1 MHGFQLTPFTHT
13 KVNMEVGFG
22 DIVTVDLVPGGG
34 DIPVTESNRHEY
46 VAAYTAHLLE
56 TSIDRQ
62 FTHFRWV
69 WAGGR
74 VAAGRPQG
82 MYVDQLR
89 CSGGLLA
96 AAAG

>member
-62 FTHFRWV
+62 FTHFRRV
-69 WAGGR
+69 WAGGAR
-74 VAAGRPQG
+74 WGWETAGH
-82 MYVDQLR
+82 V
-89 CSGGLLA
+89 C
-96 AAAG
+96 